1 VLDIS
6 TTCAPRSDRLN
17 ADDLVGGPKTIKVTG
32 VRLTGDDAQPVAV
45 DFEGDGGRPFTP
57 GKSMRRVLVSL
68 WGANAE
74 AYVGRSIVLYCDP
87 SIAYAGSA
95 VGGVRIAAMS
105 DIPKDSSVIL
115 TVKRAV
121 RKPFQVKKLVVQ
133 EVTSFES
140 VLKLVAEARTEEE
153 LKAAAG
159 LAAGLSPADRTA
171 ARIAFKERRAQFS
184 AE

>member
-32 VRLTGDDAQPVAV
+32 VRLTGDEAQPVAV

-74 AYVGRSIVLYCDP
+74 AYVGRSMVLYCDP

-121 RKPFQVKKLVVQ
+121 RKPFQVKKLVVHAN
-133 EVTSFES
+133 VKIDD
-140 VLKLVAEARTEEE
+140 VLKLVTEAKSEEE
-153 LKAAAG
+153 LKPAAA
-159 LAAGLSPADRTA
+159 LASGLSTEDRVTA
-171 ARIAFKERRAQFS
+171 RAAFAEARVKFTS
-184 AE
+184 V